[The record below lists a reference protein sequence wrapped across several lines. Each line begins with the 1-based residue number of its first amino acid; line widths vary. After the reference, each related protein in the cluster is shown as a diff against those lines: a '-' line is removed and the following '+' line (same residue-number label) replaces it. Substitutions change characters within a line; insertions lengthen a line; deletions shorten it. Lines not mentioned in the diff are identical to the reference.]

1 MQWSRIRHAAAL
13 VLGSALLLAAPAGA
27 TQLVLSTPSFIGF
40 HTVRES
46 SAAARTDFGSKLTG
60 RVVALVRRAG
70 AQSSAQAGQGQHVRS
85 DALIF
90 ASTHEARTVLLAW
103 RRTRH
108 ARNALVGQG
117 GSIAVLRSHGA
128 VTYEV
133 AWREGDRLGLIALR
147 AGRRTAHAA
156 RLAVR
161 YARLADGSLRHSTP
175 RTAWGRALAQI
186 RPDGTFSRQAALDL
200 FALAFG
206 PLPGVHPPRG
216 AASTISSGTLAV
228 QAILPYRAQLT
239 KAERDAVDHILG
251 LPPPKQAGHPART
264 ANFSFPGFEPDP
276 GLQATADGF
285 ISAYEAKLG
294 YLLPLTV
301 VAGKTT
307 EHKTVKGLVAQGWA
321 FAVNGLDTWGF
332 GVKRDCIVEISPE
345 GLASGSVRLD
355 EVVAHEVFHC
365 FEFALQ
371 GLSNWD
377 NPPDW
382 IEEALAEWAALTV
395 DPVPYQVGG
404 GWLTTYIQTEYL
416 PLFERT
422 YDAVGFW
429 GHVQDAT
436 GSLWARIPSILNA
449 ADNQSA
455 FVLAGA
461 DTDRFLDSWG
471 SSVVRAPGASFSWQM
486 FSPIQP
492 PGFGGLQPYIAGDI
506 EGTGNVSTPPYTTVV
521 YVVRPGPSQEL
532 LHLVINGHARL
543 STQYDYTDLQDA
555 WFCTT
560 SKPCECPEG
569 TDGNVPPARPLGTSS
584 ALALSGDPGAGT
596 SGYIASASLDDFC
609 HPTGKPK
616 GGFGPFGCSNGCGN
630 VQGDPHMDTIDGAPY
645 DFQAA
650 GEFTVVKSR
659 TDGLDIQERQ
669 QPVGRVFKTHTD
681 RLVSVVTAVA
691 MRVGSATLEFDHSVP
706 GSPMAV
712 RLNKHRIRLRTGK
725 VVALRGGGA
734 LKNMRS
740 AYGVAWPDGT
750 QVRVFVAGGDGVS
763 FLIQPAADQS
773 GELTGLLGNFD
784 NSPND
789 DFVSRGGQV
798 FRPVFAA
805 TPRALTSPIGYRAEY
820 KQFGP
825 SWRIKQSQ
833 SLFFYPR
840 GESTRTLTIP
850 GFPKRLY
857 PLVSLP
863 SANRIKATRICRRA
877 HVRNT
882 VLFHN
887 CVFDVAATNSPS
899 YGTGA
904 GTIEVL
910 APTTGSTLPTPSSPG
925 VAPWVELSNQLDTES
940 TPVPSLAP
948 SGAGFVAAYR
958 RGTDGSVQV
967 ASFSAGAG
975 GVSGVSR
982 ATPVTGW
989 SSVGDPVLFPAAGGA
1004 LDMLF
1009 DGIRSTNPTDPL
1021 DGTILIQ
1028 RNPDGSFGAP
1038 GLASQLFNALGSQAA
1053 LASDGTTPLFP
1064 TAQSGDLEVNV
1075 GASGATQ
1082 IDLSSVS
1089 HGFASAPALRYDRT
1103 GRLWL
1108 AWYADGNTPSEAG
1121 LYMLQLD
1128 PATGQPMAGSSP
1140 LHAPGSGSN
1149 DSTERLALAC
1159 TQVCRLVYQDRT
1171 GTRLLSWGP
1180 GETGATTVL
1189 SGTDQLSYPAATYT
1203 FAGGLWI
1210 AWVDGNRLQARF
1222 GDATGQGH
1230 GAAIRQLGAP
1240 RGQTAPSE
1248 SVATTT
1254 GNTLVITTPWSRTS
1268 GRTVWATTANP

>member
-1 MQWSRIRHAAAL
+1 MQWSWTRRIAAL

-27 TQLVLSTPSFIGF
+27 TQLVLSTPSLIGF
-40 HTVRES
+40 HTVRGS
-46 SAAARTDFGSKLTG
+46 SAAARSDFGSKLKG
-60 RVVALVRRAG
+60 NVLALVRHAG
-70 AQSSAQAGQGQHVRS
+70 AQSSEQAGNGQLVRS
-85 DALIF
+85 DALLF
-90 ASTHEARTVLLAW
+90 ASARDARRVLLAW
-103 RRTRH
+103 RHARH
-108 ARNALVGQG
+108 ARNVRVGQG
-117 GSIAVLRSHGA
+117 GSIAVQRSHGA
-128 VTYEV
+128 VIYEV
-133 AWREGDRLGLIALR
+133 AWREDDRLGLITLR
-147 AGRRTAHAA
+147 AGRHVAHAA
-156 RLAVR
+156 RLAVQ
-161 YARLADGSLRHSTP
+161 YARLADGSLRHPTP

-186 RPDGTFSRQAALDL
+186 RPNGTFSRQAALDL

-206 PLPGVHPPRG
+206 PLPGVHPPHG
-216 AASTISSGTLAV
+216 AASTISSGTLAI
-228 QAILPYRAQLT
+228 QAILPYRSQLT
-239 KAERDAVDHILG
+239 KAQRDAVG
-251 LPPPKQAGHPART
+251 RFVPSAQSNKART
-264 ANFSFPGFEPDP
+264 ASLSIPGFTTDP
-276 GLQATADGF
+276 GLQATANNF

-294 YLLPLTV
+294 YALPLKV
-301 VAGKTT
+301 IAGKTT
-307 EHKTVKGLVAQGWA
+307 ERETKSGGLIVQA
-321 FAVNGLDTWGF
+321 FAMPLNALTGAGF
-332 GVKRDCIVEISPE
+332 GTKTECIIEVTPD
-345 GLASGSVRLD
+345 GLASGSDKLGED
-355 EVVAHEVFHC
+355 VAHEVFHC
-365 FEFALQ
+365 FEYALQ
-371 GLSNWD
+371 GLTNWTT
-377 NPPDW
+377 PPAW

-395 DPVPYQVGG
+395 DPIPYAAGG
-404 GWLTTYIQTEYL
+404 EWLTAYIRTEYL

-429 GHVQDAT
+429 GDVQDAT
-436 GSLWARIPSILNA
+436 GSLWARIPDILRA
-449 ADNQSA
+449 TDNESA

-461 DTDRFLDSWG
+461 DTDRFLDLWG
-471 SSVVRAPGASFSWQM
+471 SSVVRASGASFAWQM
-486 FSPIQP
+486 LSPIQP
-492 PGFGGLQPYIAGDI
+492 PGFGALQPYIAGEID
-506 EGTGNVSTPPYTTVV
+506 GTGNVETPPYTTIV

-532 LHLVINGHARL
+532 LHVVIQGHARL
-543 STQYDYTDLQDA
+543 STQYDYTDLQDS
-555 WFCTT
+555 WFCMT
-560 SKPCECPEG
+560 SQPCECPKG
-569 TDGNVPPARPLGTSS
+569 TDGTVPPTRPLGTSS
-584 ALALSGDPGAGT
+584 ALALSGDPGTGT
-596 SGYIASASLDDFC
+596 KGYIASASLDEFC

-616 GGFGPFGCSNGCGN
+616 GGFGPFGCPSGCGN

-650 GEFTVVKSR
+650 GEFTVVRSR
-659 TDGLDIQERQ
+659 TDGLEIQERQ
-669 QPVGRVFKTHTD
+669 QPVGRVFKVHTD

-691 MRVGSATLEFDHSVP
+691 MRVGGATLEFDHSVP
-706 GSPMAV
+706 RSAMVV
-712 RLNKHRIRLRTGK
+712 RLNRHTIRVRTGK
-725 VVALRGGGA
+725 VVRLRGGGA

-763 FLIQPAADQS
+763 FLIQPAADRS

-784 NSPND
+784 HSPNN
-789 DFVSRGGQV
+789 DFVSRGGRE

-840 GESTRTLTIP
+840 GESTRTFTIP
-850 GFPKRLY
+850 GFPGRLY

-863 SANRIKATRICRRA
+863 SANRLRAGRICRRA

-882 VLFHN
+882 VLLHN

-899 YGTGA
+899 YATGA
-904 GTIEVL
+904 GKTEEL
-910 APTTGSTLPTPSSPG
+910 APTTGSTLPAPSSPG

-940 TPVPSLAP
+940 TPVPSLVP

-989 SSVGDPVLFPAAGGA
+989 SSVGDPVLFPAARGA

-1009 DGIRSTNPTDPL
+1009 DGIRSTNPGDPL

-1028 RNPDGSFGAP
+1028 RNLDGSFGTP
-1038 GLASQLFNALGSQAA
+1038 GLASPLFNALGSQAVVG
-1053 LASDGTTPLFP
+1053 SDGATPLFP

-1082 IDLSSVS
+1082 IDLSGVS
-1089 HGFASAPALRYDRT
+1089 HGFASAPALRYDRS

-1108 AWYADGNTPSEAG
+1108 AWYSDGNTPSEAG

-1128 PATGQPMAGSSP
+1128 PATGQPLSGASP
-1140 LHAPGSGSN
+1140 LHAPGSGSS
-1149 DSTERLALAC
+1149 DSPERLALAC
-1159 TQVCRLVYQDRT
+1159 AQVCRLVYQDRT

-1180 GETGATTVL
+1180 GETAATTVL

-1203 FAGGLWI
+1203 PDGALWI
-1210 AWVDGNRLQARF
+1210 GWVDGDRLQARL

-1240 RGQTAPSE
+1240 RGLTAPSE
-1248 SVATTT
+1248 SVATTA
-1254 GNTLVITTPWSRTS
+1254 GNTLVITTTWSRTS